1 MKTSFSV
8 KDKIILITGA
18 SSGLGCHF
26 AKTLA
31 QAGAKV
37 AICARRF
44 DKLKKIANEISN
56 ERGVAIP
63 FALDVTQVSNI
74 KNVVAEIENQ
84 LGQIDV
90 LINNA
95 GVDARK
101 NIFETSDADWNPVID
116 TNLKGLVLVT
126 QAVAA
131 HMVENKK
138 AGSIVNISSVSDILG
153 FKGGNPA
160 YMMSKAGVSHFTHL
174 LALELASA
182 NIRANAIAPGIYRTE
197 INDDLFD
204 TDLSKILETKIPLSR
219 FGELEDLNGAL
230 FLLCSDASRYMT
242 GTIIRVDGGLG
253 INKLLL

>member
-1 MKTSFSV
+1 MQSLFSV

-18 SSGLGCHF
+18 ASGIGYHF

-37 AICARRF
+37 AMCGRRI
-44 DKLKKIANEISN
+44 DKLNKVVTEINNS
-56 ERGVAIP
+56 GGTAIP
-63 FALDVTQVSNI
+63 FKLDVTLAPNI
-74 KNVVAEIENQ
+74 KNVIKEIENQ
-84 LGQIDV
+84 LGPIDC

-101 NIFETSDADWNPVID
+101 NIFETSEADWQPVID
-116 TNLKGLVLVT
+116 TNLKDLVLVT

-131 HMVENKK
+131 RMVENKK
-138 AGSIVNISSVSDILG
+138 PGSIINISSVSDVLA

-160 YMMSKAGVSHFTHL
+160 YMLSKAGVSHFTHL
-174 LALELASA
+174 LALELANV
-182 NIRANAIAPGIYRTE
+182 NIRANAIAPGVYRTE

-204 TDLSKILETKIPLSR
+204 TELSKALETKIPLLR
-219 FGELEDLNGAL
+219 FGNLEDLNGAL
-230 FLLCSDASRYMT
+230 FLLCSDASKYMT

-253 INKLLL
+253 INKLIL